1 MAEQVKSILCYGD
14 SNTWGYNPRTG
25 ERHDYGYR
33 WTTVAGT
40 MHGPGYRL
48 IPEGLNGRTTVL
60 EDTIEPGRNGLRYLG
75 PCLVSHKPLALAQ
88 EYRLVAEELGVPF
101 LDAAAHVECPFP
113 DGIHLD
119 AEGERT
125 LGEVLARW
133 IREEL
138 LEGAT

>member
-1 MAEQVKSILCYGD
+1 
-14 SNTWGYNPRTG
+14 
-25 ERHDYGYR
+25 
-33 WTTVAGT
+33 
-40 MHGPGYRL
+40 
-48 IPEGLNGRTTVL
+48 
-60 EDTIEPGRNGLRYLG
+60 RNGLRYLR

-101 LDAAAHVECPFP
+101 LDAAAHVECPYP
-113 DGIHLD
+113 DGIDLD
-119 AEGERT
+119 AEGQHT

>member
-60 EDTIEPGRNGLRYLG
+60 EDTIEPGRNGLRYLR

-88 EYRLVAEELGVPF
+88 EYRLVAEELGSRSSTPP
-101 LDAAAHVECPFP
+101 L
-113 DGIHLD
+113 
-119 AEGERT
+119 T
-125 LGEVLARW
+125 
-133 IREEL
+133 
-138 LEGAT
+138 